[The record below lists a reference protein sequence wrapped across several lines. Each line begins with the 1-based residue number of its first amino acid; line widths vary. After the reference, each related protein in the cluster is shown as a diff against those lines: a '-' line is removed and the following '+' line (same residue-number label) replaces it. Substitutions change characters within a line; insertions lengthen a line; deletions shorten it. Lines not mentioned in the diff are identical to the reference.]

1 MEEPATPIPIAERR
15 KRAGR
20 YGFRFRGG
28 ENTRIE
34 AFTDAA
40 FAFAVTL
47 LMIGGG
53 HVPDSVDALTRALAG
68 LPGYAASFA
77 LLCLFWY
84 AHYAWY
90 RRYGI
95 EDGRSTVLSL
105 LLVFLVLIYVYP
117 LHMMFEAAITLGGGS
132 TPLRSVH
139 DWQRMY
145 EIFGIAYASM
155 SIVILLFYLHALQ
168 LRDELALDAVE
179 LAVTRSAAWRW
190 GIQAAIGLGS
200 AFLAATLLNGKPGVL
215 LAVPGLVY
223 WLIAVAG
230 ALLRQR
236 LRHQVAAIGVSP

>member
-1 MEEPATPIPIAERR
+1 MGHRPTTD
-15 KRAGR
+15 R
-20 YGFRFRGG
+20 YGFRYRGG

-53 HVPDSVDALTRALAG
+53 HVPGSVGELMHALNG

-84 AHYAWY
+84 AHYTWY

-95 EDGRSTVLSL
+95 EDGRAVVLSL

-117 LHMMFEAAITLGGGS
+117 LHMMFDAALSLGNDAS
-132 TPLRSVH
+132 PNPRSAH
-139 DWQRMY
+139 DWRKMY

-155 SIVILLFYLHALQ
+155 SGVILLFYLYALR
-168 LRDELALDAVE
+168 LRKELSLDAAE
-179 LAVTRSAAWRW
+179 IAVTRSGVWRW
-190 GIQAAIGLGS
+190 ALQAAIGAFS
-200 AFLAATLLNGKPGVL
+200 ATLAATLLPDTPSWL
-215 LAVPGLVY
+215 DALPGLAY
-223 WLIAVAG
+223 WLIAING
-230 ALLRQR
+230 MFLRRR
-236 LRHQVAAIGVSP
+236 LKKRLAVIGVAA